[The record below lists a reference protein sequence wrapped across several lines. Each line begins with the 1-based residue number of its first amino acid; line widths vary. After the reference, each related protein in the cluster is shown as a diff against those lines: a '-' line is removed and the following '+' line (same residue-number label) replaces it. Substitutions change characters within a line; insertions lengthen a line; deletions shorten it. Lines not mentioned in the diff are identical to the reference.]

1 MRLKMM
7 LVMFLGLLV
16 PALVIAASPATAPSA
31 LEVRA
36 MEEFNRG
43 QYALALPMLQ
53 QVVKQDQSQ
62 ADKVA
67 SLQENIRVCQRNMN
81 GALAAQMQATAQA
94 SSQTLTAPVV
104 QTSLSD
110 GRRPHPAPIPG
121 VVQEMAIKDLGNF
134 DYDADKGGNI
144 PPDVQAL
151 NGSKIRLN
159 GYMIPMDQAESIT
172 EFALVPSLFSCCF
185 GQPPQIQHTIVV
197 HVPKGKAVSYYP
209 DEISVEGTLTVNE
222 KKEDGFIVSI
232 FEVDTTSV
240 KPAPK

>member
-1 MRLKMM
+1 MRLTSLLIMGGC
-7 LVMFLGLLV
+7 LVVSSAMVL
-16 PALVIAASPATAPSA
+16 ADSPTTAPSN

-53 QVVKQDQSQ
+53 QVVTEDKASQ
-62 ADKVA
+62 PDKA
-67 SLQENIRVCQRNMN
+67 TALEENIRVCQRN
-81 GALAAQMQATAQA
+81 LAVQAQA
-94 SSQTLTAPVV
+94 PAPAIAATPAAATVGG
-104 QTSLSD
+104 SLST
-110 GRRPHPAPIPG
+110 GRTPHPAPVPG
-121 VVQEMAIKDLGNF
+121 QVQEMAIKDLGNF

-144 PPDVQAL
+144 PPDVMAL
-151 NGSKIRLN
+151 SGSKIRLS

-185 GQPPQIQHTIVV
+185 GQPPQIQHTIVI

-209 DEISVEGTLTVNE
+209 DEISVEGTLHVEE